1 MSESNDGIVL
11 NDGIYNFLGGRNFIL
26 ASKEPAFMID
36 TGTNMPYAD
45 IAVADITV
53 LTE

>member
-11 NDGIYNFLGGRNFIL
+11 NNGTINFLGGRNFIL
-26 ASKEPAFMID
+26 ASKEPTFIIGTD
-36 TGTNMPYAD
+36 TNMPYAD
-45 IAVADITV
+45 IAVADVTV